1 MKLLLVHPRLEANF
15 FNDIQLPP
23 LGLAYIAGVLRGAG
37 HSVRIFDSILS
48 KDQLRDVKKV
58 IAGYRP
64 DIVGISATSSLAG
77 ISFQIARLIKDI
89 DPRTT
94 TVFGGVHAT
103 VFPHQTIQSPDV
115 DYVVC
120 GEGEYSMLELARS
133 LEESAE
139 PKGIPG
145 IVYKRNGEI
154 AGSNPANPIADLD
167 RLPFPAY
174 ELLPLQKYHSLQIAR
189 TPFASMVTSR
199 GCPYQCIFCSAR
211 LIMGRKFR
219 FHSPERTVEEIKYL
233 KERFG
238 VKEVVFKDSEFTLDI
253 GRVEKICDLLMNEKV
268 EVAWSCN
275 GRVGRM
281 SHSLLRKMRA
291 AGCRLIEYGVES
303 GDDDILNELN
313 KQIKVDE
320 VRQTFALTREV
331 GMKTIANFMIGNP
344 GESRASIAKTLRLA
358 KEINPDYCDISYLTP
373 FPGTR
378 LYEMAQERGWLL
390 DNYDFLKLRV
400 DECAM
405 NATRMSTDELRRMFK
420 RAYWSFYLRPAYIV
434 RRMFHMTPNEW
445 RMNVLGLL
453 KILDLGRQG

>member
-77 ISFQIARLIKDI
+77 ISFQMARLIKDI

-154 AGSNPANPIADLD
+154 AGSNPANPISDLD
-167 RLPFPAY
+167 RPPFPAY
-174 ELLPLQKYHSLQIAR
+174 ELLPLQKYTAFKLPGRRSLPWSQAGGVP
-189 TPFASMVTSR
+189 TSAFFAV
-199 GCPYQCIFCSAR
+199 P
-211 LIMGRKFR
+211 
-219 FHSPERTVEEIKYL
+219 V
-233 KERFG
+233 
-238 VKEVVFKDSEFTLDI
+238 
-253 GRVEKICDLLMNEKV
+253 
-268 EVAWSCN
+268 
-275 GRVGRM
+275 
-281 SHSLLRKMRA
+281 
-291 AGCRLIEYGVES
+291 
-303 GDDDILNELN
+303 
-313 KQIKVDE
+313 
-320 VRQTFALTREV
+320 
-331 GMKTIANFMIGNP
+331 
-344 GESRASIAKTLRLA
+344 
-358 KEINPDYCDISYLTP
+358 
-373 FPGTR
+373 
-378 LYEMAQERGWLL
+378 
-390 DNYDFLKLRV
+390 
-400 DECAM
+400 
-405 NATRMSTDELRRMFK
+405 
-420 RAYWSFYLRPAYIV
+420 
-434 RRMFHMTPNEW
+434 
-445 RMNVLGLL
+445 
-453 KILDLGRQG
+453 